1 MVTLQLTPVLITAR
15 RSARSK
21 FPLIIS
27 YNFPSLSTKD
37 CIWRHFV
44 LSISTAFWFLSENLR
59 VSLSHLKENIYNM
72 DMSVLFRVLNL
83 LKFFYNVNVLI
94 ICTSAPNEGTNN
106 WCHFLLR
113 GFDFETFR
121 DFFRLRDQK
130 TSGAKARWHSPE
142 GRPW

>member
-21 FPLIIS
+21 LPLIIS

-59 VSLSHLKENIYNM
+59 VSLSHLKQNIYNM
-72 DMSVLFRVLNL
+72 DNSLSVPCSIEFIE
-83 LKFFYNVNVLI
+83 FFYNVVLI
-94 ICTSAPNEGTNN
+94 IPEFQSFQVRTVLGYGINQMVDMNFQCHSFCCAHNENFGI
-106 WCHFLLR
+106 L
-113 GFDFETFR
+113 
-121 DFFRLRDQK
+121 
-130 TSGAKARWHSPE
+130 
-142 GRPW
+142 